1 MEVKMSFEVF
11 EKALSALTTEQQTI
25 IYNLVVSLGNMN
37 EKKHEEKGGMSKE
50 ETMRLFEKFNGCI
63 KSDKQ
68 IDARQ
73 EYLEYLDERYG
84 V

>member
-11 EKALSALTTEQQTI
+11 ERELSALTAEQQAI
-25 IYNLVVSLGNMN
+25 VYNLVVSLRNMN
-37 EKKHEEKGGMSKE
+37 ENRYEESEMSKE
-50 ETMRLFEKFNGCI
+50 ETMRLFNDLSGCI
-63 KSDKQ
+63 KSETPV
-68 IDARQ
+68 DARR

>member
-1 MEVKMSFEVF
+1 MSFEVF
-11 EKALSALTTEQQTI
+11 EKALNALTTEQQTI

-37 EKKHEEKGGMSKE
+37 ENNQKEKSEMSKE
-50 ETMRLFEKFNGCI
+50 ETMKLFNDLSGCI
-63 KSDKQ
+63 KSETP
-68 IDARQ
+68 IDARK